1 MRLKK
6 EKKKKS
12 TKQMESERRIS
23 EGKQKLEGQ
32 IDPGRL
38 KEQRKRKMI
47 KKEKDRRNR
56 DKKKMRGEGRGSE
69 RKVILA
75 LNPFYIYS
83 RSSFVSFLFQHRKK
97 G

>member
-1 MRLKK
+1 
-6 EKKKKS
+6 
-12 TKQMESERRIS
+12 MESERRIS

-56 DKKKMRGEGRGSE
+56 DKKKNERRGE
-69 RKVILA
+69 RK
-75 LNPFYIYS
+75 
-83 RSSFVSFLFQHRKK
+83 RKK
-97 G
+97 GNIGTKPLLYLLSFFFRLLSLPASQKGVNEVTDV